1 MRNINSKHIL
11 ISKKNNLA
19 AVYNLKTLKELH
31 FSHNTY
37 QIGSIYIGVIDSI
50 LSNIEAAFIKLSPY
64 DKNGFIHINSLT
76 NKQDL
81 FKNSNQLKQV
91 LIQIIKEPTSGKGPN
106 LSTNIGL
113 IGSYM
118 ILLPFESSIK
128 ISKKII
134 DPKEKA
140 YLKGI
145 LTLLKPIKF
154 GVLIKK
160 EALKTSSSHLK
171 QDFLS
176 LQKKWRRIKV
186 FIKNKIVS
194 APCLIDNK
202 SSFVQKLIKKLYDI
216 NVNKI
221 STENISSAWEIYH
234 NLIYLGHQGNWNP
247 IIIEYFNPNKSLI
260 KTFYLDFS
268 LYSILQPKI
277 DLMTG
282 GSIFIEKTEA
292 LTSIDIN
299 SGSFSRKNN
308 SRSTILWINCEAST
322 EITRQIML
330 RNIGGIIVVDFI
342 DMEFQKDQLTLL
354 SHLNTT
360 FKKQKSEIKIIQL
373 SEIGLVELTRK
384 RKGQNIYDAFGHK
397 CNRCEGLGYYLV
409 LPTFKIGAKS
419 LFSFDSRLLYSS
431 C

>member
-19 AVYNLKTLKELH
+19 AIYNLKTLKELH

-37 QIGSIYIGVIDSI
+37 QIGSIYIGIVDSI
-50 LSNIEAAFIKLSPY
+50 LINIEAAFIKLSSY
-64 DKNGFIHINSLT
+64 DKNGFIHMNSLSS
-76 NKQDL
+76 KQDL
-81 FKNSNQLKQV
+81 FKNSNQTKKV

-118 ILLPFESSIK
+118 ILLPFETSIK
-128 ISKKII
+128 VSKKII
-134 DPKEKA
+134 DPKEKT

-145 LTLLKPIKF
+145 LSLLKPMKF

-160 EALKTSSSHLK
+160 EAVKISSNNLK
-171 QDFLS
+171 QDFLF

-186 FIKNKIVS
+186 FIKNKTIS
-194 APCLIDNK
+194 APCLIDNN
-202 SSFVQKLIKKLYDI
+202 SSFVQKLIKKFYDT

-221 STENISSAWEIYH
+221 STENLSSAWEIYH

-247 IIIEYFNPNKSLI
+247 IIIEYFKSSKSLI

-268 LYSILQPKI
+268 LYYILQPKI

-292 LTSIDIN
+292 LTAIDIN
-299 SGSFSRKNN
+299 SGSFNQKNN
-308 SRSTILWINCEAST
+308 SRSTMLWINCEAST
-322 EITRQIML
+322 EIARQIML

-360 FKKQKSEIKIIQL
+360 FKRHKSEVKIIQL

-397 CNRCEGLGYYLV
+397 CTRCEGLGYYLI
-409 LPTFKIGAKS
+409 LPTFKIGSKS
-419 LFSFDSRLLYSS
+419 LFSFETILSYSR